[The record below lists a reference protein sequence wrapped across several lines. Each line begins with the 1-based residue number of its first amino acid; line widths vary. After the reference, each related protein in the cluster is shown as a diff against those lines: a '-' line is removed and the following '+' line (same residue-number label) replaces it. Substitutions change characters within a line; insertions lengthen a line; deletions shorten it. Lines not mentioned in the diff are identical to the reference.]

1 MGYAGQSIAILG
13 AGRSGLAAARLA
25 RKLGARPVLFDTGDA
40 DKIAAD
46 VAKLRADN
54 FEVVLGIDPAKE
66 TAAKEKFDL
75 VVTSPGIDAGWEL
88 PRLFTSRGVSLIGE
102 IEFAWRQLRD
112 TPVVAIT
119 GTNGKTTT
127 TELIERMF
135 NGCGRRTV
143 ACGNYGHPLCEVATS
158 GVRYEVLAVEISSF
172 QLETIT
178 SFAPRVGIWLNFAPD
193 HLDRYPGME
202 TYFAAKRRLFDYMTA
217 DDVAVVREGER
228 LGKLKPR
235 TVTFSTAADSK
246 ADFTLRGR
254 DIRFRDENVVPVG
267 ALPLQERHNIENE
280 MAALAAGWA
289 MGLKFPQMT
298 RALSGYESARHRCE
312 LVRTHGGH
320 RYFNDSKATN
330 LHAVESCLRS
340 QDAPVVLIAGG
351 KEKGIDYAPFR
362 PLLREKVSALV
373 AIGEIGD
380 KLCALFGGDVPCR
393 RAASVPDAVRLAT
406 ELARPGQDIV
416 FSPGTSSFD
425 MFSGYAE
432 RGNVFRDAVLSLT

>member
-1 MGYAGQSIAILG
+1 MELAGQNIAILG
-13 AGRSGLAAARLA
+13 AGRSGLGAARLA
-25 RKLGARPVLFDTGDA
+25 RKLGARPMVFDTGDE
-40 DKIAAD
+40 KKLAAD
-46 VAKLRADN
+46 LARLRADG
-54 FEVVLGIDPAKE
+54 FEVVPGLEGARRFSADL
-66 TAAKEKFDL
+66 KFDL

-88 PRLFTSRGVSLIGE
+88 PRLFTSRGAPLIGE
-102 IEFAWRQLRD
+102 IEFAWRELRD

-127 TELIERMF
+127 TELIERLF
-135 NGCGRRTV
+135 NGCGRKTI
-143 ACGNYGHPLCEVATS
+143 ACGNYGHPLCEVAAS
-158 GVRYEVLAVEISSF
+158 GVRYDVLTVEISSF
-172 QLETIT
+172 QLETVT

-202 TYFAAKRRLFDYMTA
+202 SYYAAKRRLFDFMTA
-217 DDVAVVREGER
+217 DDIAIVREGES
-228 LGKLKPR
+228 LGPLKPR
-235 TVTFSTAADSK
+235 TVTFSTAAESR

-254 DIRFRDENVVPVG
+254 DIRFRGETVAAVD
-267 ALPLQERHNIENE
+267 ALPLQERHNLENE

-289 MGLKFPQMT
+289 LGLAFPDMT
-298 RALSGYESARHRCE
+298 RALAGYESARHRCE
-312 LVRTHGGH
+312 LVREHGGH
-320 RYFNDSKATN
+320 RYINDSKATN

-351 KEKGIDYAPFR
+351 KEKGIDYTPFR

-380 KLCALFGGDVPCR
+380 KLCALFAEDVPCR
-393 RAASVPDAVRLAT
+393 KAANVPEAVRLAT
-406 ELARPGQDIV
+406 ELARAGQDIV

-432 RGNVFRDAVLSLT
+432 RGNVFRDAVLALP